1 AGAGPVGLTA
11 ALALARFGVPS
22 QVLEAA
28 PEEAAVFRRTGSK
41 AICFQGDVLDVF
53 DRLGV
58 GERIITEGT
67 TWTTA
72 RTYYRGRE
80 VRTVVFPDGAGQG
93 GGLLPPWIN
102 ISQARV
108 EEELLAGAEADR
120 HIRIRFGHRVTG
132 LRQDAAGVV
141 LRADTPDGPAELRGR
156 YAVGADGPHSAVR
169 RLLGTDFPGDSF
181 GDRFL
186 ICDIRADLP
195 FPKERRFYFDPV
207 WNPGRQVLVHQC
219 PDSTWRIDW
228 QVPDGYDLEAE
239 RESGALDRRI
249 RAIVGDPRYELLWT
263 SAYRFHERVAARL
276 STGPV
281 LRAGDARLRNPPV
294 VARGRAHGVPVL
306 ARLSAE

>member
-1 AGAGPVGLTA
+1 GAGRREGPMSFNEPRPGGGAPRERPAEDAPVLIAGAGPVGLTA

-108 EEELLAGAEADR
+108 EEELLAGA
-120 HIRIRFGHRVTG
+120 
-132 LRQDAAGVV
+132 
-141 LRADTPDGPAELRGR
+141 
-156 YAVGADGPHSAVR
+156 
-169 RLLGTDFPGDSF
+169 
-181 GDRFL
+181 
-186 ICDIRADLP
+186 
-195 FPKERRFYFDPV
+195 
-207 WNPGRQVLVHQC
+207 
-219 PDSTWRIDW
+219 
-228 QVPDGYDLEAE
+228 
-239 RESGALDRRI
+239 
-249 RAIVGDPRYELLWT
+249 
-263 SAYRFHERVAARL
+263 
-276 STGPV
+276 
-281 LRAGDARLRNPPV
+281 
-294 VARGRAHGVPVL
+294 
-306 ARLSAE
+306 